1 MKRIMFPLIVA
12 AAVSMSSFSFADMT
26 PEQAR
31 LIHHANPMPNLM
43 LVVNKNKD
51 QLDLS
56 EEQASALKEWH
67 SKNQPHMMQ
76 MAKQVMT
83 LEKKL
88 SDEALEGASGSVLQ
102 QITSEIFNVRGT
114 IIKTKLACR
123 NNMHDVL
130 NEEQWNKVVE
140 LYKKSQEQ
148 AAGS

>member
-1 MKRIMFPLIVA
+1 MKHILLPLIVA
-12 AAVSMSSFSFADMT
+12 AALSMSSFSFADMT

-43 LVVNKNKD
+43 MVVNKNKD

-88 SDEALEGASGSVLQ
+88 SDEALAGASGSVLQ
-102 QITSEIFNVRGT
+102 QITSEIFDVRGT

>member
-1 MKRIMFPLIVA
+1 MKHILLPLIVA
-12 AAVSMSSFSFADMT
+12 AALSMSSFSFADMT

-43 LVVNKNKD
+43 MVVNKNKD

-67 SKNQPHMMQ
+67 SKNQPNMMQ

-88 SDEALEGASGSVLQ
+88 SDEALAGASGSVLQ
-102 QITSEIFNVRGT
+102 QITSEIFNIRGT
-114 IIKTKLACR
+114 IITTKLACR

>member
-1 MKRIMFPLIVA
+1 MKHILLPLIVA
-12 AAVSMSSFSFADMT
+12 AALSMSSFSFADMT

-43 LVVNKNKD
+43 MVVNKNKD
-51 QLDLS
+51 ELGLS
-56 EEQASALKEWH
+56 EEQATALKEWH
-67 SKNQPHMMQ
+67 SKNQPNMMQ

-88 SDEALEGASGSVLQ
+88 SDEALAGASGSVLQ
-102 QITSEIFNVRGT
+102 QITSEIFKVRGT

>member
-1 MKRIMFPLIVA
+1 MKRILLPLIMA
-12 AAVSMSSFSFADMT
+12 AAFSLSTFSFADMT
-26 PEQAR
+26 PEQAK

-43 LVVNKNKD
+43 MVVNKNKE

-56 EEQASALKEWH
+56 EEQATALEEWH

-88 SDEALEGASGSVLQ
+88 SDEALAGASGAALQ

-123 NNMHDVL
+123 NNMHEIL
-130 NEEQWNKVVE
+130 NQEQWNKVVE
-140 LYKKSQEQ
+140 LYKKSQEP
-148 AAGS
+148 AAGN

>member
-1 MKRIMFPLIVA
+1 MKRIMLPLIVA
-12 AAVSMSSFSFADMT
+12 AALAMSSFSFADMT

-67 SKNQPHMMQ
+67 SKNQPQMMQ

-102 QITSEIFNVRGT
+102 QITTEIFNVRGA

-123 NNMHDVL
+123 NYMHDVL

>member
-1 MKRIMFPLIVA
+1 MKHILLPLIVA
-12 AAVSMSSFSFADMT
+12 AALSMSSFSFADMT

-43 LVVNKNKD
+43 MVVNKNKD

-67 SKNQPHMMQ
+67 SKNQPNMMQ

-88 SDEALEGASGSVLQ
+88 SDEALAGASGSVLQ